1 MDSGNGASV
10 ANTSGWSG
18 ELSVPVGSTSTG
30 SDGAVG
36 ST

>member
-1 MDSGNGASV
+1 MESGNGANV

-18 ELSVPVGSTSTG
+18 GLSVPVGSTSTG